1 MELPFRDLAALALR
15 CAAQTEGNTVPIPG
29 EDRRLT
35 IFGEPIL
42 GAADAADPIFD
53 SFRSPDVIG
62 ENYMPPRAW
71 MPGAGTVQS
80 FAFPYTE
87 AVRRSN
93 GRPGETATSVEW
105 TLGRYEGE
113 IFLLSFAGAL
123 QKELESLGFACL
135 RPPGDPRFGLKPRL
149 LEGNGPADF
158 RMESRWSERHAAFA
172 CGLGTFGLSRGLIT
186 EKGMAV
192 RFVSLIT
199 DAVTEPTPRTYT
211 AYDEWCIRCGACGRR
226 CPAEAISLEYGKN
239 NIRCKQWVD
248 RTRELY
254 APRYGC
260 GKCQLAVPCESR
272 RPKKA

>member
-1 MELPFRDLAALALR
+1 MELPFRELTALALR
-15 CAAQTEGNTVPIPG
+15 CAAQTEGNTVPVPG

-62 ENYMPPRAW
+62 ENYMPPREW
-71 MPGAGTVQS
+71 MPGAGTVLS

-87 AVRRSN
+87 EVRRSN

-135 RPPGDPRFGLKPRL
+135 RPPGDPRFSLKPRL

-199 DAVTEPTPRTYT
+199 DAV
-211 AYDEWCIRCGACGRR
+211 IM
-226 CPAEAISLEYGKN
+226 I
-239 NIRCKQWVD
+239 I
-248 RTRELY
+248 
-254 APRYGC
+254 
-260 GKCQLAVPCESR
+260 
-272 RPKKA
+272 